1 MNIFILIVI
10 VLIAGVYPQLT
21 INAKEQGCA
30 ITLSADSIDF
40 GTVLTGDESFRTITI
55 INTSASII
63 SIDTIFSYSRWPVFK
78 VLQAGRI
85 IIQPGGKQ
93 DIPIAFKTPHNITHK
108 GHLLFR
114 VSCSEMRYSLSATL
128 NGRAEYSDPEF
139 AFTQNL
145 EGQALYNALNAYLNQ
160 SLMFTYAD
168 ARQHMFSKADNVN
181 GFVECA
187 YTGRKIQTTGIP
199 NVNIFN
205 TEHSWPQ
212 SKGADKEPA
221 RSDIYHLYPTDSKAN
236 EKRSNHQYGVVS
248 RSIAWESGG
257 SRLGLP
263 QASADTVFE
272 PRDIMKGNIARGILY
287 FATRYGN
294 RKGTYDQ
301 SGFLTNMETL
311 IRSWNKQDPVDERER
326 SRAVSISSVQKRMNP
341 YIAYPDMIDRMF
353 RLSTQPDFPL
363 YPEPITDSLGIFAH
377 IDTGD
382 SMLIRIPIIN
392 KGNQSLKINST
403 EFRPSNTT
411 VRVMAFD
418 SIIKPGAMQYIG
430 LMMKSPIERGTLFR
444 CRFADGIPTLSVPV
458 TTQGNPS
465 TVSDYTLSSRL
476 TAFPNPAHET
486 KEQIITF
493 TLPKREVCS
502 VFLFDMQGRKL
513 HDYSQDIQWDG
524 LDATLHI
531 QHEVSNTIRILTIQ
545 STQYSSSIILHTG
558 F

>member
-1 MNIFILIVI
+1 MNIFIFSILI
-10 VLIAGVYPQLT
+10 LIAGLQG
-21 INAKEQGCA
+21 ISSMNAQEQPCS
-30 ITLSADSIDF
+30 ISMSVDSVDF
-40 GTVLTGDESFRTITI
+40 GTVLTGDESYRTISLTNSSESVI
-55 INTSASII
+55 T
-63 SIDTIFSYSRWPVFK
+63 IDTIFSFARWPVFK
-78 VLQAGRI
+78 VLQSGKI
-85 IIQPGGKQ
+85 IIQPGANI
-93 DIPIAFKTPHNITHK
+93 DIPISFKTPHNMTHV

-114 VSCSEMRYSLSATL
+114 VSCPEMRYSLPL
-128 NGRAEYSDPEF
+128 KLKGRAEFTDTEF
-139 AFTQNL
+139 AFTQDL
-145 EGQALYNALNAYLNQ
+145 EGQALYNALNSYLNQ

-236 EKRSNHQYGVVS
+236 EKRSNHQYGIVS

-257 SRLGLP
+257 SKLGLP

-294 RKGTYDQ
+294 RKGTFDQ

-311 IRSWNKQDPVDERER
+311 IRAWNKQDPVDERER
-326 SRAVSISSVQKRMNP
+326 SRAISIASVQKRMNP

-363 YPEPITDSLGIFAH
+363 YPEPVTDSLGIFAN
-377 IDTGD
+377 ILSDD
-382 SMLIRIPIIN
+382 SMQIRIPIIN
-392 KGNQSLKINST
+392 KGNQALKINST
-403 EFRPSNTT
+403 EFRPSIANAK
-411 VRVMAFD
+411 VMAFD
-418 SIIKPGAMQYIG
+418 SIIKPGTMHYIT
-430 LMMKSPIERGTLFR
+430 LMMKSPIEKGTLLR
-444 CRFADGIPTLSVPV
+444 IRFADGIPTLSVPIS
-458 TTQGNPS
+458 TEGNVSSISEQSFS
-465 TVSDYTLSSRL
+465 TMLS
-476 TAFPNPAHET
+476 AQPNPALDSR
-486 KEQIITF
+486 EQIITF
-493 TLPKREVCS
+493 SLTKREPCIVK
-502 VFLFDMQGRKL
+502 LFDMHGKEL
-513 HDYSQDIQWDG
+513 HDYSQAIQWDG
-524 LDATLHI
+524 LNATIHI
-531 QHEVSNTIRILTIQ
+531 QHDLSNAIRILSIQ
-545 STQYSSSIILHTG
+545 SSQQSSSIILHTG

>member
-1 MNIFILIVI
+1 MNNLLLIFIIL
-10 VLIAGVYPQLT
+10 LAGLHSQLT
-21 INAKEQGCA
+21 LTAKEPACEV
-30 ITLSADSIDF
+30 TMSADSIDF

-55 INTSASII
+55 TNSSASII
-63 SIDTIFSYSRWPVFK
+63 SIDTILSYSRWPVFK

-85 IIQPGGKQ
+85 TIQPGEKQ
-93 DIPIAFKTPHNITHK
+93 DIPIAFKTPHNITHT

-128 NGRAEYSDPEF
+128 KGRAEYSDTEF

-236 EKRSNHQYGVVS
+236 EKRSNHQFGIVS

-257 SRLGLP
+257 SKLGLP

-272 PRDIMKGNIARGILY
+272 PRDVMKGNIARGILY

-294 RKGTYDQ
+294 RKGTFDQ
-301 SGFLTNMETL
+301 SGFLTNMETI

-326 SRAVSISSVQKRMNP
+326 SRALSISSVQKRMNP

-363 YPEPITDSLGIFAH
+363 YPEPITDSLGVFAN
-377 IDTGD
+377 IESGD
-382 SMLIRIPIIN
+382 SLLVRIPIIN
-392 KGNQSLKINST
+392 KGNQSLKINFT
-403 EFRPSNTT
+403 EFRPSITT
-411 VRVMAFD
+411 ASVMTFD
-418 SIIKPGAMQYIG
+418 SIIKPGTMEYISVK
-430 LMMKSPIERGTLFR
+430 MKSPIEKGTLLRF
-444 CRFADGIPTLSVPV
+444 RFADGIPTLSVPI
-458 TTQGNPS
+458 TTQGSASLVTEQSFS
-465 TVSDYTLSSRL
+465 TKLS
-476 TAFPNPAHET
+476 AYPNPASDSR
-486 KEQIITF
+486 EQIIAF
-493 TLPKREVCS
+493 TLPKREHCTVK
-502 VFLFDMQGRKL
+502 LFDMHGKEL
-513 HDYSQDIQWDG
+513 HDYSHAIQWDG
-524 LDATLHI
+524 LNASLHI
-531 QHEVSNTIRILTIQ
+531 QHDMSNAMRILTIH
-545 STQYSSSIILHTG
+545 STQFSTSLILHTG
-558 F
+558 L